1 MLVGVASLHGSPGAT
16 TLAVALASLWP
27 EGDTL
32 LLELDADGGTL
43 APRYNLDPDD
53 QKGLMGLVAAS
64 RHRVDPSFVSTYSQP
79 LPMGVPAIVA
89 PTTPI
94 EAVRV
99 MKGFAHRIAD
109 IGEALPET
117 TTVCDLGRLR
127 GDALSSQMAAAMDV
141 VVLVAQRRFDLLE
154 PLHRRVGELV
164 SLAPTAVVLSGEGP
178 YGVADVDAS
187 LRTHADAAG
196 RIWVQGDYTYDP
208 KAAAVLCGLG
218 GSTRRLMR
226 SALVRSARSLADGLT
241 AVVATSD
248 EAAAKSVDEPARDGM
263 EVGDQGAERREV
275 VG

>member
-1 MLVGVASLHGSPGAT
+1 MLVGVASLHGSPGVT
-16 TLAVALASLWP
+16 TLAVALAALWP

-32 LLELDADGGTL
+32 LVELDIDGGTL

-64 RHRVDPSFVSTYSQP
+64 RHRVDPTFVSTYSQQ

-89 PTTPI
+89 PTTPV

-99 MKGFAHRIAD
+99 MKGFAHRVAD
-109 IGEALPET
+109 IGDALPNV

-127 GDALSSQMAAAMDV
+127 GDALGTQMAAAMDLI
-141 VVLVAQRRFDLLE
+141 VLVTQRRFDLLE
-154 PLHRRVGELV
+154 PLHRRVAELV

-187 LRTHADAAG
+187 LRDHGEARG

-226 SALVRSARSLADGLT
+226 SALVRSARSLADGL
-241 AVVATSD
+241 ATI
-248 EAAAKSVDEPARDGM
+248 
-263 EVGDQGAERREV
+263 VGDGPVAADDVSTIPEA
-275 VG
+275 VGHGRVR

>member
-1 MLVGVASLHGSPGAT
+1 MLIGVASLHGSPGAT

-27 EGDTL
+27 DGDTL
-32 LLELDADGGTL
+32 LVELDPDGGTL

-64 RHRVDPSFVSTYSQP
+64 RHRVDPSFVQTYSQP

-94 EAVRV
+94 EAARV
-99 MKGFAHRIAD
+99 LKGFAHRVAD
-109 IGEALPET
+109 IGDALPET

-127 GDALSSQMAAAMDV
+127 GDALSSQLASAMDLI
-141 VVLVAQRRFDLLE
+141 VLVSQRRFDLLE
-154 PLHRRVGELV
+154 PLHRRVAELV
-164 SLAPTAVVLSGEGP
+164 ALAPTAVVLSGEGP

-187 LRTHADAAG
+187 LRTHADAGG
-196 RIWVQGDYTYDP
+196 RIWVQGDFTHDP

-226 SALVRSARSLADGLT
+226 SALVRSARSLADGLA
-241 AVVATSD
+241 AVLAETEQSSAD
-248 EAAAKSVDEPARDGM
+248 P
-263 EVGDQGAERREV
+263 GAEVAADADSEPMREV
-275 VG
+275 VGNGRVR

>member
-1 MLVGVASLHGSPGAT
+1 MLVGVASLHGSPGVT
-16 TLAVALASLWP
+16 TLAVALSSLWP
-27 EGDTL
+27 DGETV

-64 RHRVDPSFVSTYSQP
+64 RHRVDPSFVSMYSQP

-99 MKGFAHRIAD
+99 MKGFAHRITD
-109 IGEALPET
+109 IGDALPDV

-127 GDALSSQMAAAMDV
+127 GDPLSSQMASAMDLLV
-141 VVLVAQRRFDLLE
+141 VVTQRRFDLLE
-154 PLHRRVGELV
+154 PLHRRVAELV

-178 YGVADVDAS
+178 YGVADVDSS
-187 LRTHADAAG
+187 LRTHADADG
-196 RIWVQGDYTYDP
+196 RIWVQGDYTHDP

-226 SALVRSARSLADGLT
+226 SALVRSARSLADGLAAVIAASDAPDARPPGDDARGKEPT
-241 AVVATSD
+241 AMQGVA
-248 EAAAKSVDEPARDGM
+248 G
-263 EVGDQGAERREV
+263 
-275 VG
+275 